1 MPPSPR
7 PPASPNRLDRAPRA
21 AAARGWFEPFP
32 RLYAI
37 VDVDVCAT
45 AGHPPLDVVRA
56 FLAAGVRLIQ
66 LRAKTWES
74 GAFLDLAAAAVAEAQ
89 AAGAV
94 MVVNDRADIA
104 VLSHAPGLHVGQDD
118 LSPVD
123 ARRLLGP
130 DAWLGL
136 STHTVEQWTAA
147 LATPISYVAIG
158 PVFDTG
164 TKATGFEAVGLHTVR
179 LVATAAAARALPVV
193 AIGGITLERA
203 PEVIEAGAAA
213 VAVISGLLAG
223 PPEARARAFIRALA

>member
-7 PPASPNRLDRAPRA
+7 PPGSLKQLR
-21 AAARGWFEPFP
+21 PFP

-37 VDVDVCAT
+37 VDVDLCA
-45 AGHPPLDVVRA
+45 AGGHTPLDVVRA

-66 LRAKTWES
+66 LRAKTWDS
-74 GAFLDLAAAAVAEAQ
+74 GAFLDLAAAAVADAQ
-89 AAGAV
+89 AAGAIIV
-94 MVVNDRADIA
+94 INDRADIA

-118 LSPVD
+118 LSPAD
-123 ARRLLGP
+123 ARRIVGP

-147 LATPISYVAIG
+147 LAAPISYVAIG
-158 PVFDTG
+158 PVFETG
-164 TKATGFEAVGLHTVR
+164 TKATGFAAVGLHTVR

-193 AIGGITLERA
+193 AIGGITIERA
-203 PEVIEAGAAA
+203 PAVIEAGAAA

>member
-7 PPASPNRLDRAPRA
+7 PPGSPKQLRPL
-21 AAARGWFEPFP
+21 P

-37 VDVDVCAT
+37 VDVDVCAA
-45 AGHPPLDVVRA
+45 AGHTPLDVVRA

-66 LRAKTWES
+66 LRAKTWDS
-74 GAFLDLAAAAVAEAQ
+74 GAFLDLAATAVADAQ

-94 MVVNDRADIA
+94 IVVNDRADIA
-104 VLSHAPGLHVGQDD
+104 VLSHAPGLHIGQDD
-118 LSPVD
+118 LNPAD
-123 ARRLLGP
+123 ARRIIGP
-130 DAWLGL
+130 DGWLGL

-158 PVFDTG
+158 PVFETG

-193 AIGGITLERA
+193 AIGGITLDRA
-203 PEVIEAGAAA
+203 PAVIEAGAAA
-213 VAVISGLLAG
+213 VAVISGLLVG
-223 PPEARARAFIRALA
+223 SPEARARAFIRALA